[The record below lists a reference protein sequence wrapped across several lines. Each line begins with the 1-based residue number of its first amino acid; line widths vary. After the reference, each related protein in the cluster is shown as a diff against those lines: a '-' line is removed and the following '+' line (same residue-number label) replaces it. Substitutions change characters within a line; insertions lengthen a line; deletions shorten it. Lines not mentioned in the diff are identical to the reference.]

1 MKVTWSPSV
10 VEEIS
15 AELDASL
22 AKEAAQVAGAGVE
35 ELGPAASVLHDE
47 VLALIDAPVPVEC

>member
-1 MKVTWSPSV
+1 M

-22 AKEAAQVAGAGVE
+22 AEEAAQVAGAGVE
-35 ELGPAASVLHDE
+35 EPGLAASVLHDE